1 MELSQSGLSDYWEV
15 LFRPMPRQCQGK
27 IRSGYKSPDNKKH
40 PPLSL
45 KNLTG
50 AFIVLSIGFSLSIL
64 AFLVEQIISMSK
76 RHRRHLRPTS
86 NENEKGHIEMA
97 KKSSQN
103 FEQDAPVFIDW
114 SEQITIR

>member
-1 MELSQSGLSDYWEV
+1 MELSQSGLSDYWEI

-50 AFIVLSIGFSLSIL
+50 AFAVLLIGFSLSFL
-64 AFLVEQIISMSK
+64 AFLVEQIISMSGRRRRQL
-76 RHRRHLRPTS
+76 RHVS
-86 NENEKGHIEMA
+86 KKNEREHVDIA
-97 KKSSQN
+97 KESSPN
-103 FEQDAPVFIDW
+103 FEQDAPVFIN
-114 SEQITIR
+114 